1 MCKSIEQTTSLS
13 SSLDQNSD
21 EQIKGAAV
29 TPVREEKARS
39 VSPSPSCR
47 AGCRTVTFSQTEEKE
62 DLVDFCLIPTLSEM
76 TEEEIR
82 ASWYNEG
89 DFRKMR
95 KSALIILKR
104 MITNTLKDDF
114 EAEDTTR
121 GLENKTPMGSTI
133 RKENRYNSLWTVLL
147 EQSRQRRLEQPVDCD
162 KIAHLYR
169 KSNAHCRLEAIEI
182 AANDA
187 EVVQEEREKIAHLFV
202 TSQTVAATAEPV
214 VAATGKP
221 TRRMSASLVAPI
233 IQRPQLAC
241 IVSPQRTRSRRRLL
255 AMMN

>member
-1 MCKSIEQTTSLS
+1 MCKSIEHTTSLS
-13 SSLDQNSD
+13 SSSDQNNH
-21 EQIKGAAV
+21 EQVKDAAV
-29 TPVREEKARS
+29 TPVRQEKARS
-39 VSPSPSCR
+39 VSPSPPCR

-76 TEEEIR
+76 TEKEIR

-89 DFRKMR
+89 DSRKMR
-95 KSALIILKR
+95 KSALITLKR

-147 EQSRQRRLEQPVDCD
+147 EQSRQRRLEQPVDCE
-162 KIAHLYR
+162 KIAYLYK
-169 KSNAHCRLEAIEI
+169 KSNAHCQLEAIEI

-187 EVVQEEREKIAHLFV
+187 KVVQEERGKIAHLFV
-202 TSQTVAATAEPV
+202 TSQTVAAIAEPV
-214 VAATGKP
+214 VSATGKP
-221 TRRMSASLVAPI
+221 ARRMSASFVSPI
-233 IQRPQLAC
+233 VQRPQLAC
-241 IVSPQRTRSRRRLL
+241 VMSPQKTRSRRRLL